1 MTDRNTYLD
10 FFRGKRILVTGGT
23 GSFGHQII
31 HDLLEF
37 GPERIVVFSRDEKKQ
52 CDMQDQYSQEHRLRF
67 VIGDVRDGAA
77 VMQAMRG
84 IDIVYHA
91 AALKQVPNCERHPME
106 AVLTN
111 IAGAENI
118 RRAALAQEVKVVVSV
133 STDKAVKPVMPWG

>member
-10 FFRGKRILVTGGT
+10 FFGGKRILVTGGT

-31 HDLLEF
+31 RDLLEF
-37 GPERIVVFSRDEKKQ
+37 RPERIVVFSRDEKKQ
-52 CDMQDQYSQEHRLRF
+52 CDMQDQYSREHRLRF
-67 VIGDVRDGAA
+67 VIGDVRDGGA
-77 VMQAMRG
+77 VMQAMKG

-111 IAGAENI
+111 IAGA
-118 RRAALAQEVKVVVSV
+118 V
-133 STDKAVKPVMPWG
+133 